1 MYVLLNKFY
10 FQISLFLIIML
21 VFLTIPNSFATT
33 EFSYDDGTTERG
45 LYRFTGDYSTVRFS
59 LHPKISQ
66 TKILSIKYYIMDY
79 PYSFKAYIYG
89 NDGKTELFSAMANP
103 KTRGW
108 FEIDLSQYDIIVES
122 DFYVAIQWLTAYVPH
137 IGMDNSNPDQRSYN
151 GDPGDWSITFG
162 NVFDYMI
169 RAVLETPAFG
179 GEIVSIVEPYTN
191 LVHMQIMLDGD
202 CKNLNSSGKQLMEN
216 LNLQFQNQQRSQ
228 EINQQARLTFTNR
241 LQQSLGDNVSLKN
254 FNVTYRYN
262 SENQTFRV
270 NINLEINGSVSFN
283 GSNYLVRTQW
293 RWINASGDYEFD
305 HLQHRYRFNFAK
317 MMGLDLS
324 RFNVPLEQWIRE
336 YDQNRDV
343 TKYSLTILPYNIST
357 QYGNI
362 LIDPTQVIE
371 TPGESFALGDLI
383 QENLVPIPEFSYF
396 HLVGVIMT
404 SLLVTT
410 IVIKKKQSSMVIQR
424 NLR

>member
-1 MYVLLNKFY
+1 
-10 FQISLFLIIML
+10 
-21 VFLTIPNSFATT
+21 
-33 EFSYDDGTTERG
+33 
-45 LYRFTGDYSTVRFS
+45 
-59 LHPKISQ
+59 
-66 TKILSIKYYIMDY
+66 MDY
-79 PYSFKAYIYG
+79 PYPFKAYIYG
-89 NDGKTELFSAMANP
+89 NDGKTELFSTMVNP

-151 GDPGDWSITFG
+151 GDPGDWSLTFG

-254 FNVTYRYN
+254 FNMTYRYN

-336 YDQNRDV
+336 HDQNRDV

-357 QYGNI
+357 QYGNV